1 MSFARAG
8 LLFGFGAVVGS
19 GLDAL
24 HTHSGTT
31 VYAAPWVFLMSVWT
45 PLIFGLAG
53 VSVGLSYPLAERL
66 TGRRPGRR
74 LSWAEAGA
82 GFAVFAG
89 LYAMS
94 GYLPVGN
101 GAKLAVLLV
110 GAGALFAWLARTW
123 LALVLAVATAVV
135 GPLVEAALVHAG
147 FFAYRAPDM
156 LGVAMWLPALYLSGS
171 IAFGAVGQKVIS
183 ARAHVRA
190 GSASATLHGST
201 R

>member
-1 MSFARAG
+1 VSFPRAV

-31 VYAAPWVFLMSVWT
+31 LYASPWWFQMSVWT

-53 VSVGLSYPLAERL
+53 LSVGLSYPLAERL

-74 LSWAEAGA
+74 LSWTEVGA
-82 GFAVFAG
+82 GFAVFAV

-94 GYLPVGN
+94 GYLPVSN
-101 GAKLAVLLV
+101 AAKLVVLLV
-110 GAGALFAWLARTW
+110 GAAVLFVWLARTA
-123 LALVLAVATAVV
+123 LAFVLAVLTAVI

-147 FFAYRAPDM
+147 LFGYREPDV
-156 LGVAMWLPALYLSGS
+156 LGFAMWLPALYASGS
-171 IAFGAVGQKVIS
+171 IAFGAVGSKMTEDEE
-183 ARAHVRA
+183 ALRTTA
-190 GSASATLHGST
+190 
-201 R
+201 